1 MRILKKDGKLKM
13 MFFDPI
19 GYSQYVHLMSDYSL
33 IVERRIAAKEYDID
47 VRITKLWIIA
57 MESVTRDPRY

>member
-1 MRILKKDGKLKM
+1 MI
-13 MFFDPI
+13 FFDPI
-19 GYSQYVHLMSDYSL
+19 AYAQYVHRLSDYSL
-33 IVERRIAAKEYDID
+33 VVERRIAAKEFDID

>member
-1 MRILKKDGKLKM
+1 M

-19 GYSQYVHLMSDYSL
+19 AYAQYVHCMSDYSL
-33 IVERRIAAKEYDID
+33 LIERRIARKEYDIE